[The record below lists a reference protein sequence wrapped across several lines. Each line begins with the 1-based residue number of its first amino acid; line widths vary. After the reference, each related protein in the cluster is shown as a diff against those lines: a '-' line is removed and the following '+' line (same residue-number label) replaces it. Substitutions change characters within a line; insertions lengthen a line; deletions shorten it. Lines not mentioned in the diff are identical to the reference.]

1 MTTPDRLLR
10 LCLAGLTLSLLL
22 IGVVSATP
30 FRHFVQ
36 AVPAIVALGLVW
48 RGIGWSPYSAL
59 PLFLFW
65 FLLMSLIWLFIF
77 GLANLITGTFSFAER
92 MLTVAIV
99 LSCVVGIGAALRAS
113 PISSWKGRSLA
124 FLAFAFLAVAAMWA
138 SLQPL
143 FAQR

>member
-1 MTTPDRLLR
+1 M
-10 LCLAGLTLSLLL
+10 SLLL

-30 FRHFVQ
+30 LRHLVQ
-36 AVPAIVALGLVW
+36 AVPAVVALGLVW

-65 FLLMSLIWLFIF
+65 LFLMSLIWLFIF
-77 GLANLITGTFSFAER
+77 GLAHLITGTFSPAER

-99 LSCVVGIGAALRAS
+99 LSCVLGIGAALRAS
-113 PISSWKGRSLA
+113 PTSGWKSRSLA

-143 FAQR
+143 FVGR